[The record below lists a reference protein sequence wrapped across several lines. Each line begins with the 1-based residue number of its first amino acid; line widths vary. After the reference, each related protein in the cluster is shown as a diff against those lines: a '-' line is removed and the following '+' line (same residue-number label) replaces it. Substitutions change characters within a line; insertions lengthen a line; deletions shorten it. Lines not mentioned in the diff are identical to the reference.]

1 MGQIEL
7 MHGDCIELMKNI
19 PDKSI
24 DLVLTDPPYNIKKEK
39 TWDSWKTK
47 NQYVDFMGTVF
58 LEAQRVLKDNG
69 TLYFFHNDIVQIAM
83 LMEWI
88 RKNTAFQYNSFI
100 VCDKGDWRALS
111 WKNPTEKNNLRCWF
125 NTCEYVLCYVKGDC
139 LHTEWDKTG
148 WDKVRLDVNNF
159 ANLRKYAY
167 EMMCYIGGGIPV
179 QSNTLKKCSDIEKRN
194 TFSIAG
200 RRSIFSKVGGKAD
213 HFTRYGSTQ
222 WSLPTEETYKEL
234 TEKFNLREWHGF
246 REYESLRQEYE
257 SLRQEYESLRQ
268 EYESLRFKHNLDE
281 NHNNVFKFKRDT
293 GKNFHSCQ
301 KPIDILSRLIKCSS
315 NEGDTVLDMFM
326 GSGSTGVACVNN
338 NRRFIG
344 IEKDDKYFEIA
355 KQRIDNA
362 VFSLQK

>member
-1 MGQIEL
+1 VYLGSNDLAGATQTIYEIL
-7 MHGDCIELMKNI
+7 ANSVDEANSGFGDKI
-19 PDKSI
+19 SI
-24 DLVLTDPPYNIKKEK
+24 TIHKDNSVTVSDYGRGVPMSMNKKE
-39 TWDSWKTK
+39 
-47 NQYVDFMGTVF
+47 G
-58 LEAQRVLKDNG
+58 
-69 TLYFFHNDIVQIAM
+69 
-83 LMEWI
+83 
-88 RKNTAFQYNSFI
+88 
-100 VCDKGDWRALS
+100 
-111 WKNPTEKNNLRCWF
+111 
-125 NTCEYVLCYVKGDC
+125 
-139 LHTEWDKTG
+139 
-148 WDKVRLDVNNF
+148 
-159 ANLRKYAY
+159 KYAY
-167 EMMCYIGGGIPV
+167 EMMCYIGGVIPV

-257 SLRQEYESLRQ
+257 SLRQEYESLR
-268 EYESLRFKHNLDE
+268 FKHNLDE

-301 KPIDILSRLIKCSS
+301 KPIDILSRLMKCSS

-326 GSGSTGVACVNN
+326 GSGSTGVACVNT

-362 VFSLQK
+362 VFSLQENDCIKS